1 MDSLKLKQN
10 EPEQEKDNGILS
22 ILDKMSKVSKVK
34 KKLSTIG
41 LKKNVATEEDKKIE
55 RTLNKILAENNINYS
70 QIINVPISP
79 KNPFNGVLFS
89 YAIKKVNKTEN
100 DNLYLNHFFKFYD
113 DFNNLLVKLFNNDEK
128 IFLFNQI
135 ISKVNIEEK
144 EESDILFKIGENSE
158 RFYFLLNGSTTKLIT
173 YKYDF
178 IMDKHEYYM
187 YMKYIYKLD
196 EIELFNLILA
206 ENEEIFDKFELLH
219 FILGDKSMKF
229 HADALKQLKNME
241 SAYISQRIFAN
252 KLNEN
257 NFDNDKII
265 IISKQKKKLDDI
277 IKGDYIISC
286 LDEKIRKINVPIQE
300 YINNIKPIHFEE
312 ENEDL
317 VKKRVSLYSYKI
329 DAEIK
334 VGDHLEELD
343 ESRMNKK
350 ISTIICNN
358 HCIFGYFLK
367 KDYINS
373 LKITQTKFHKN
384 DINFLLGNELFSTLN
399 FQEFDRNYYRLFEL
413 MKKNQNQVLFTQ
425 GKISE
430 YIYFLKQGEIS
441 VSLEGNID
449 DIYRIIGQKGGPK
462 NRKLLDINYI
472 KRFFS
477 INIDKKFFEEF
488 KNFALFKVNENFP
501 IGLEDFLDEE
511 NNNKKLFNAIC
522 NMDSEILGIKKDNL
536 NEITYR
542 EREIYRIKE
551 KYIIKRKNLLIDKL
565 NTLKNGLIQK
575 YIYEKFK
582 IKINL
587 PDLFDDSPLSPKK
600 NKNIERHFMNSIRRK
615 NDLASLDT
623 KFNGKSYREITSA
636 LKLKSQRDLEEM
648 NAQQN
653 ENNNNNEN
661 EENKKNENE
670 NNESEKNNEKINNEE
685 INTENNKDDNNN
697 NNSNQINNNQNNSIN
712 VNKVRR
718 RRSVIRLT
726 NRNINSNKFNKEILE
741 LIKTPNSNQLI
752 KLQKSKKADL
762 DPLNKIYKDLK
773 YPSVKNSKSI
783 KHLQTLGNSSNNN
796 LYIITTFDVLTP
808 LKPHRFIPQKKKIIL
823 PQKDIG
829 YFNKKMKEI
838 KIFKTINQDKSSV
851 ILKTEIEPHDLYYG
865 KNNVLLATIN
875 FNEKNNKK
883 NIPKKKEKKKPL
895 FNNIRINQSL
905 NYKISKSIDKKSS
918 GTNTLENN
926 KGVNDNEKS
935 LIFPTIVNTSINR
948 NIY

>member
-1 MDSLKLKQN
+1 M
-10 EPEQEKDNGILS
+10 
-22 ILDKMSKVSKVK
+22 
-34 KKLSTIG
+34 
-41 LKKNVATEEDKKIE
+41 
-55 RTLNKILAENNINYS
+55 
-70 QIINVPISP
+70 
-79 KNPFNGVLFS
+79 
-89 YAIKKVNKTEN
+89 
-100 DNLYLNHFFKFYD
+100 
-113 DFNNLLVKLFNNDEK
+113 
-128 IFLFNQI
+128 
-135 ISKVNIEEK
+135 
-144 EESDILFKIGENSE
+144 
-158 RFYFLLNGSTTKLIT
+158 
-173 YKYDF
+173 
-178 IMDKHEYYM
+178 
-187 YMKYIYKLD
+187 
-196 EIELFNLILA
+196 
-206 ENEEIFDKFELLH
+206 
-219 FILGDKSMKF
+219 
-229 HADALKQLKNME
+229 
-241 SAYISQRIFAN
+241 
-252 KLNEN
+252 
-257 NFDNDKII
+257 
-265 IISKQKKKLDDI
+265 
-277 IKGDYIISC
+277 
-286 LDEKIRKINVPIQE
+286 
-300 YINNIKPIHFEE
+300 
-312 ENEDL
+312 
-317 VKKRVSLYSYKI
+317 
-329 DAEIK
+329 
-334 VGDHLEELD
+334 
-343 ESRMNKK
+343 
-350 ISTIICNN
+350 
-358 HCIFGYFLK
+358 
-367 KDYINS
+367 
-373 LKITQTKFHKN
+373 
-384 DINFLLGNELFSTLN
+384 NFLLGNELFSTLN

-413 MKKNQNQVLFTQ
+413 MKKNQNQVLFIQ

-430 YIYFLKQGEIS
+430 YIFFLKQGEIS
-441 VSLEGNID
+441 VSLEGNIN

-462 NRKLLDINYI
+462 NRKLLDVNYI

-477 INIDKKFFEEF
+477 INIEEKFFEEF

-511 NNNKKLFNAIC
+511 NNNKELFNAFC
-522 NMDSEILGIKKDNL
+522 NMDSEILGIKKENL

-636 LKLKSQRDLEEM
+636 LKLKYQRDLEEM

-653 ENNNNNEN
+653 ENNNNEN
-661 EENKKNENE
+661 EENKKNESENE
-670 NNESEKNNEKINNEE
+670 NENEKNNEKINNEE
-685 INTENNKDDNNN
+685 INTENNKDNNN
-697 NNSNQINNNQNNSIN
+697 TNQINNNQNNTIN
-712 VNKVRR
+712 VNKAR

-726 NRNINSNKFNKEILE
+726 NRNLNDKFNKEILE
-741 LIKTPNSNQLI
+741 LIKTPNSNQLK

-783 KHLQTLGNSSNNN
+783 KHLQTLGNSNNNN

-808 LKPHRFIPQKKKIIL
+808 LKPYKFLPQKKKIIL

-875 FNEKNNKK
+875 FNEKNS
-883 NIPKKKEKKKPL
+883 KKKFSKKKDKKEPL
-895 FNNIRINQSL
+895 FNNIKINQSL
-905 NYKISKSIDKKSS
+905 NYKISKSLDKKNS
-918 GTNTLENN
+918 GTNTFENN
-926 KGVNDNEKS
+926 KRVNDNEKS